1 MPLPSIFIVV
11 FIQVLLI
18 SLLVKNS
25 KWLTRGAIGERT
37 VSEKLQSLG
46 EHYIVLDD
54 LLIPN
59 AHGDTQIDHV
69 VVSPFGIFVVETK
82 CWSGWISGGENSAQ
96 WTQTIYQEKYDKPN
110 PIFQNKVHLE
120 AVKSALKQYGDI
132 LFVPIVVIVD
142 CDKLAVNA
150 PNHTVITLYSLKEE
164 VLKYHRI
171 LYTDEECEKMAL
183 SLQGLSSDD
192 EERRKEHIQ
201 KVRTYQVATQ
211 TKVKNGIC
219 PRCGGELVLR
229 NGRYGRFYGC
239 ANYPICKFIS
249 KSV

>member
-1 MPLPSIFIVV
+1 MIESLPLIIIF
-11 FIQVLLI
+11 VLGL
-18 SLLVKNS
+18 LYFLVKKIDWPS
-25 KWLTRGAIGERT
+25 RGAIGERT

-142 CDKLAVNA
+142 CDRLVVTA

-201 KVRTYQVATQ
+201 KVRTYQAVSQA
-211 TKVKNGIC
+211 KVDSGVC
-219 PRCGGELVLR
+219 PRYGGALVLR

>member
-1 MPLPSIFIVV
+1 MIESLPLIIIFVLGLLYFLFKKIDWPS
-11 FIQVLLI
+11 
-18 SLLVKNS
+18 
-25 KWLTRGAIGERT
+25 RGAIGERT

-69 VVSPFGIFVVETK
+69 VVSPFGIFVVKTK

-142 CDKLAVNA
+142 CDRLVVNA
-150 PNHTVITLYSLKEE
+150 PNHTVITLYSLKKE

-201 KVRTYQVATQ
+201 KVRTYQAVSQA
-211 TKVKNGIC
+211 KVDSGVC
-219 PRCGGELVLR
+219 PRCGGALVLR